1 MQAKITGQK
10 RVFAG
15 YGMALMAAALY
26 GGSSVIAK
34 KAMTE
39 NDIAPVVFTS
49 FSLLFGVVIVFLLFH
64 RNFNIKAGVPR
75 RYFGFMIAAGL
86 ASGSAITFLVLAV
99 NRAPV
104 AVVTPLASLNP
115 LVTLTLA
122 HLFLQR
128 LERVTARVVAGTV
141 LAVLGVILV
150 IIGSVQT

>member
-10 RVFAG
+10 RVLTG

-34 KAMTE
+34 KAMTD

-49 FSLLFGVVIVFLLFH
+49 FSLLFGVAIVFLLLH
-64 RNFNIKAGVPR
+64 RNFKFSAGVPR

>member
-1 MQAKITGQK
+1 MPAKITGQK
-10 RVFAG
+10 RVITG

-34 KAMTE
+34 KAMAE
-39 NDIAPVVFTS
+39 NDITPVVFTS
-49 FSLLFGVVIVFLLFH
+49 FSLLFGVVIVFLLLH
-64 RNFNIKAGVPR
+64 RNFNFEVGVPR

-115 LVTLTLA
+115 LVTLALV

-128 LERVTARVVAGTV
+128 LERVTARVMAGTV

-150 IIGSVQT
+150 ILGSVQT